1 MAQKYDFCINRG
13 TDFQCLFVCFTGIG
27 DALLMNGF
35 TAKMQIKQ
43 VYAAKPIDE
52 LSTENG
58 RLEID
63 VDNAV
68 IKADFPHEVTS
79 QYPPVKLLY
88 DILLTSDDGH
98 VFRLLEGTITVRPG
112 VTK

>member
-13 TDFQCLFVCFTGIG
+13 TDFRCLFVCFTGIG
-27 DALLMNGF
+27 DALLLDGF
-35 TAKMQIKQ
+35 TAKMQLKQ
-43 VYAAKPIDE
+43 VYADRPIDE

-58 RLEID
+58 RLVID
-63 VDNAV
+63 LENAV
-68 IKADFPHEVTS
+68 IEADFPHEITA
-79 QYPPVKLLY
+79 QYPPVRLLY
-88 DILLTSDDGH
+88 DIILTSADDR

>member
-13 TDFQCLFVCFTGIG
+13 TDFRCLFVCFTGIG
-27 DALLMNGF
+27 DALLLDGF
-35 TAKMQIKQ
+35 TAKMQLKQ
-43 VYAAKPIDE
+43 VYAARPIDE

-58 RLEID
+58 RLVID
-63 VDNAV
+63 LENAV
-68 IKADFPHEVTS
+68 IEADFPHERTA
-79 QYPPVKLLY
+79 QYPPVRLLY
-88 DILLTSDDGH
+88 DIILTSADDR